1 MFLERKLKYRK
12 DIDGLR
18 AISVIAVIL
27 FHMGLCK
34 YGYLGVD
41 VFFVISGFLITSL
54 LYINLQDDSVSIW
67 DFYMRRI
74 RRILPLVLV
83 VSLVA
88 LIIGII
94 VMLPYDLDKLCQS
107 IIATNLFGNNLLE
120 YVSSGDYWSIRN
132 EYKPLM
138 HTWSLGIEE
147 QFYLAYPFLFV
158 VAMRLDYVSKNL
170 LSIISV
176 IAIASFALFF
186 WSDSNQA
193 VFYLLPF
200 RFFEIAIGGIVA
212 ITMIKHRLSTR
223 SITLLVVAT
232 LLTIAI
238 SVLYLELEK
247 YIVVVVVAMVALHLF
262 LYKHFGSVSRIF
274 FENPIIVAI
283 GQWSFSLY
291 MWHQLLLAYFRYT
304 VSAEISG
311 FVTGVMLF
319 VFLGISYL
327 SYRFIEQPFR
337 KRNSWSD
344 KKVLFVL
351 AGLFLVT
358 TVPSAVIYMKG
369 GVVKSFPELDINFGD
384 SYRNMHLDYN
394 TQHLSLDKPFS
405 NSDKKKVL
413 VIGNSFARDWINVL
427 YESKY
432 KNAIEISYLPTLDD
446 NSFGRLEAADVVFS
460 FGIYKA
466 EMMSR
471 IKGADI
477 HISKFWSIGV
487 KNYGEN
493 NGIIYANRN
502 TPDYCTQRI
511 KPNNGAINR
520 SQLLKESWGDRY
532 IDLMGLSMD
541 EQGEVSVF
549 DSQCRFISQDGLHFT
564 KAGAKYYASLF
575 AQESTVPNFKNMFG
589 N

>member
-1 MFLERKLKYRK
+1 
-12 DIDGLR
+12 
-18 AISVIAVIL
+18 
-27 FHMGLCK
+27 
-34 YGYLGVD
+34 
-41 VFFVISGFLITSL
+41 
-54 LYINLQDDSVSIW
+54 
-67 DFYMRRI
+67 MRRI

-88 LIIGII
+88 LIIGVI

-158 VAMRLDYVSKNL
+158 AAMRLNYVSKNL

-176 IAIASFALFF
+176 IAVASFALFF
-186 WSDSNQA
+186 WSDSTQV

-212 ITMIKHRLSTR
+212 ITMMKYRLSSRT
-223 SITLLVVAT
+223 IALLTAAI
-232 LLTIAI
+232 LLTISI
-238 SVLYLELEK
+238 SILYLEIEK
-247 YIVVVVVAMVALHLF
+247 YLVVVVVAMVALHLF
-262 LYKHFGSVSRIF
+262 LYKHFGSVSRLLL
-274 FENPIIVAI
+274 ENSVVVAI
-283 GQWSFSLY
+283 GKWSFSLY
-291 MWHQLLLAYFRYT
+291 MWHQLLLAYIRYT
-304 VSAEISG
+304 VSNEISG
-311 FVTGVMLF
+311 FVTGVMLL
-319 VFLGISYL
+319 VFFGISYL

-337 KRNSWSD
+337 KRDSWSE

-358 TVPSAVIYMKG
+358 TVPSTMIYMKG
-369 GVVKSFPELDINFGD
+369 GVVKSFPELDINYGD

-394 TQHLSLDKPFS
+394 TQHLSLDMPFS

-427 YESKY
+427 YESGY
-432 KNAIEISYLPTLDD
+432 KNAIEISYLPTLEDKAID
-446 NSFGRLEAADVVFS
+446 RLASADVVFS
-460 FGIYKA
+460 FGINKA
-466 EMMSR
+466 EIMSR
-471 IKGADI
+471 IENIDT
-477 HISKFWSIGV
+477 SKFWSIGV

-493 NGIIYANRN
+493 NGIIYAKRN
-502 TPDYCTQRI
+502 TPDFCTQRI

-549 DSQCRFISQDGLHFT
+549 DNQCRFISQDGLHFT
-564 KAGAKYYASLF
+564 EAGAKYYASLF
-575 AQESTVPNFKNMFG
+575 AQESTVPNFKNMFD